1 MHFAAPFPV
10 WLVVLIVVA
19 VVAIAVVAY
28 RRPLVPLSSSR
39 RLTLAALRALALA
52 SLAFFL
58 ARPTTLSPPTE
69 PRDLVVPVLVD
80 TSRSMRVT
88 DGEGGVSRIDVATR
102 LLTDQLLPALSQ
114 RLTPEVFAFGE
125 TVGGTSA
132 DGLSADARHSDI
144 HGSVAT
150 IADRYRGRSLAG
162 VVLLSDGGDTES
174 SGRSERNTSA
184 IPVYSIGIGSTSS
197 TPDREVVGVAVGDPR
212 LDAATVDLRVTAVS
226 RGFNKEPFQLRLL
239 ADGRVIETRLL
250 TPVADGSPIDATFTV
265 PPNDVSPTVYTVE
278 IDPDRD
284 AIAENNQRSVLVS
297 PAGRK
302 RRVMAIFGSPGFD
315 HSFLARALAADS
327 GLELDM
333 IVQKGRN
340 DAGQDTFF
348 VQAGG
353 HRAAGLASGFPA
365 TREALFAYDALI
377 VANVEADF
385 FKRAQLQMVADFVSE
400 RGGGLLVFGGRS
412 FTQRGLLGT
421 PIEEVLPVELNDRR
435 GRLARASLDIDSTPK
450 HHGVTLTVDGETH
463 AIMRLGETADHTRR
477 KWSALPAL
485 ASAAALGGPRP
496 GATVLAVTSTAGGVV
511 VPLVAV
517 QRYGRGR
524 SMLFAGEA
532 AWRWRMLMPATDRSY
547 EFFWRQAL
555 RWLSIAAPDPVDVSV
570 PEAAEP
576 GDTVAFGVEVRD
588 AAFRPVA
595 DAIVATMLTTPGGG
609 LQSLTTQR
617 DTGGAG
623 RFTATVRPEQPGL
636 YRFRTEA
643 RRGSTEL
650 GSSER
655 WFHVGGADREF
666 ADPRLNEGVLSRL
679 ARASGGRYFEV
690 GEATQM
696 VGLLESAAPA
706 TAAPEPRD
714 VWHAPWAIG
723 LLMALLSTEWIL
735 RRLWGLR

>member
-1 MHFAAPFPV
+1 MHFAAPFPP
-10 WLVVLIVVA
+10 WLVVLVVAA

-28 RRPLVPLSSSR
+28 RRPLVRLSPSR
-39 RLTLAALRALALA
+39 RLTLAVLRALSLA

-58 ARPTTLSPPTE
+58 ARPTVLSPPTE
-69 PRDLVVPVLVD
+69 PRDVIVPVLVD
-80 TSRSMRVT
+80 TSRSMRVA
-88 DGEGGVSRIDVATR
+88 DGDSAASRIDVATR
-102 LLTDQLLPALSQ
+102 LLTDQLLPSLS
-114 RLTPEVFAFGE
+114 RRFTPEVFAFGE
-125 TVGGTSA
+125 TVVNTSP
-132 DGLSADARHSDI
+132 DRFNADARHSDL
-144 HGSVAT
+144 HGALST
-150 IADRYRGRSLAG
+150 IADRYRGRPLAG
-162 VVLLSDGGDTES
+162 VVVLSDGADTES
-174 SGRSERNTSA
+174 SGRREWSHGSL
-184 IPVYSIGIGSTSS
+184 PVYPIGIGSVSS
-197 TPDREVVGVAVGDPR
+197 IPDREVVGVAVGDPR
-212 LDAATVDLRVTAVS
+212 LDAATVDLRVTVAS
-226 RGFNKEPFQLRLL
+226 RGFNRDPFQLRLL
-239 ADGRVIETRLL
+239 ADGRVIETRRM

-265 PPNDVSPTVYTVE
+265 PPNSVSATVYTAE
-278 IDPDRD
+278 IDSDRE

-302 RRVMAIFGSPGFD
+302 RRVIAIFGSPGFD

-333 IVQKGRN
+333 IVRKGRN

-348 VQAGG
+348 VQAGASRG
-353 HRAAGLASGFPA
+353 ASLASGFPIS
-365 TREALFAYDALI
+365 REALFAYDALI

-385 FKRAQLQMVADFVSE
+385 FTRAQLQMMADFVSE

-412 FTQRGLLGT
+412 FTQRGLMGT

-435 GRLARASLDIDSTPK
+435 GGLARASLDIDSAPK
-450 HHGVTLTVDGETH
+450 NHGVTLTIDGEAH
-463 AIMRLGETADHTRR
+463 AIMRLGETPDDTRR
-477 KWSALPAL
+477 KWAAMPAFG
-485 ASAAALGGPRP
+485 SAAALGGPRP
-496 GATVLAVTSTAGGVV
+496 GATVLAVTSTGGGVV

-555 RWLSIAAPDPVDVSV
+555 RWLSIAAPDPVDVVV
-570 PEAAEP
+570 PEAAEV
-576 GDTVAFGVEVRD
+576 GDTVTLGAEVRD
-588 AAFRPVA
+588 SAFKIVA
-595 DAIVATMLTTPGGG
+595 DATVTTMLTTPGGG
-609 LQSLTTQR
+609 LQPLTTQR
-617 DTGGAG
+617 DAGVVG
-623 RFTATVRPEQPGL
+623 RFSATFRPEHPGL

-666 ADPRLNEGVLSRL
+666 TDPRLNEGVLRRL
-679 ARASGGRYFEV
+679 ARASGGRYIEV
-690 GEATQM
+690 SEARQ
-696 VGLLESAAPA
+696 VVDLLESAAPA
-706 TAAPEPRD
+706 AAAPEPRD

-723 LLMALLSTEWIL
+723 LLIALLSLEWIL

>member
-353 HRAAGLASGFPA
+353 HRAAGLASGFPS

-435 GRLARASLDIDSTPK
+435 GGLARASLDIDSTPK

-666 ADPRLNEGVLSRL
+666 ADPRLNEGVLRRL